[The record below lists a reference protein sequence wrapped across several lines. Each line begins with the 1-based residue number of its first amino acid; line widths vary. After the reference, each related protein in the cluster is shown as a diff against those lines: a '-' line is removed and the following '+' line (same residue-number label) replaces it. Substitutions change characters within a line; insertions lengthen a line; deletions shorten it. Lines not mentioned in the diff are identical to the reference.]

1 MRRTGVVTAIVTATA
16 AIAFSG
22 FADAAQPASSQD
34 ISRGRYL
41 VEIAGCND
49 CHTAGY
55 AQSGGNVPETKWL
68 TGDQLGWYGP
78 WGTTYPPNLRLYM
91 QTLTE
96 AQWVRQAPTLQ
107 GRPPMPWYAL
117 HHMSAHDLA
126 AIYRFVRYLGPAGK
140 PAPQALPPGQVPP
153 RPYVTF
159 PQPPK

>member
-1 MRRTGVVTAIVTATA
+1 MGRTGVVTAIITATA
-16 AIAFSG
+16 AIVLSG
-22 FADAAQPASSQD
+22 SAVAESTSSQA

-55 AQSGGNVPETKWL
+55 AQSGGNIPETKWL
-68 TGDQLGWYGP
+68 TGDRLGWYGP

-91 QTLTE
+91 RTMTE
-96 AQWVRQAPTLQ
+96 AQWVERAKTLQ

-117 HHMSAHDLA
+117 HRMSADDLA
-126 AIYRFVRYLGPAGK
+126 TIYRFVRYLGPAGR
-140 PAPQALPPGQVPP
+140 PAPQALPPGQTPP
-153 RPYVTF
+153 APYVTF